1 MFQYV
6 CDSCSAVKQPEETW
20 ILGIAAEAV
29 APTAAR
35 REVNILSRWDP
46 VTAADPLAVH
56 FCSLECRD
64 DYMARVFG
72 TTAPKGEV
80 VVETME
86 PAEVVIERTVPTAE
100 KVVTKKVVTSAKVS
114 KPRRK
119 G

>member
-56 FCSLECRD
+56 FCSLECR
-64 DYMARVFG
+64 M
-72 TTAPKGEV
+72 TTWPGYL
-80 VVETME
+80 
-86 PAEVVIERTVPTAE
+86 ERQLPRE
-100 KVVTKKVVTSAKVS
+100 K
-114 KPRRK
+114 
-119 G
+119 